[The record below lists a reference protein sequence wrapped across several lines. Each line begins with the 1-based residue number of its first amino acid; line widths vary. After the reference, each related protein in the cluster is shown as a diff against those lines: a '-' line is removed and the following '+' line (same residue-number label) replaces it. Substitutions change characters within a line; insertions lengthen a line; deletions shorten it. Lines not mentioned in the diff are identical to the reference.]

1 MTRLG
6 QTLGNRCRGSLALGI
21 VLTIVVPAFADPP
34 DARQVQ
40 ADLEAIGRM
49 QAAIQT
55 MTAQFVQRRTV
66 TLFDEELVSRG
77 RFRFKRPGR
86 VRWDVESP
94 TSVAMVITSEGIVT
108 REPGAA
114 TARAE
119 AIPVPTAEIIGLISG
134 SVQTLTQHFDVR
146 RPPGHTHDDIFELR
160 PRSPRLGDI
169 LRSVTLELAPVDK
182 HLRRVVFNEAT
193 GDRTEIVFHQVE
205 INGTIPDATF
215 ALDD

>member
-1 MTRLG
+1 MTRYG
-6 QTLGNRCRGSLALGI
+6 HMLALGI
-21 VLTIVVPAFADPP
+21 VLLMVAPAFADPS
-34 DARQVQ
+34 DARDLH
-40 ADLEAIGRM
+40 ADLEAISRT

-55 MTAQFVQRRTV
+55 MTAAFVQRRTV

-94 TSVAMVITSEGIVT
+94 TSVAMVITPEGIVT

-114 TARAE
+114 PARAD
-119 AIPVPTAEIIGLISG
+119 ALPVPTAEIIGLISG
-134 SVQTLTQHFDVR
+134 SVQTVTQHFDVR
-146 RPPGHTHDDIFELR
+146 RPAGHAHDSIFELR
-160 PRSPRLGDI
+160 PHSPRLAEI

-182 HLRRVVFNEAT
+182 HIRRVVFYEAT

-215 ALDD
+215 VLDDRPATR

>member
-1 MTRLG
+1 M
-6 QTLGNRCRGSLALGI
+6 I
-21 VLTIVVPAFADPP
+21 VPLAFADPP
-34 DARQVQ
+34 DARDLH
-40 ADLEAIGRM
+40 ADLDAIGRT

-55 MTAQFVQRRTV
+55 MTAAFVQRRTV

-94 TSVAMVITSEGIVT
+94 TAVAMVITPEGIVT

-114 TARAE
+114 PAHAE
-119 AIPVPTAEIIGLISG
+119 ALPVPTAEIIGLISG
-134 SVQTLTQHFDVR
+134 SVQTVTQHFDVR
-146 RPPGHTHDDIFELR
+146 RPTGHTDDDIFELR
-160 PRSPRLGDI
+160 PRSPRLSEI
-169 LRSVTLELAPVDK
+169 LQSVTLELAPIDK
-182 HLRRVVFNEAT
+182 HIHRVVFNEAT

-205 INGTIPDATF
+205 INGAIPDATF